1 MKKLMYSLLLC
12 ALLLTAALVPAMAEG
27 TDAVSSASVADF
39 YGATALT
46 GDELMDAINST
57 SGFYLVSTTNPDG
70 TPNSAYFIFAMRKNE
85 DKYYLQLGLADNQ
98 TKANLAANGVDLTY
112 AIEAPAGMG
121 MWLAVMDENGDLA
134 GSISRQPDSSR
145 LDALFQERGD
155 EIMQNC
161 DDVVLEIDMRASIA
175 DRVFELAEKHQR
187 DIYVIVGN
195 MGVILKRQ
203 ALLSR
208 ARLIVMNEIEAG
220 LLFGCTL
227 DPADPERVLEVTRI
241 EANKRDLKQIVVTL
255 GVHGSIYF
263 DSRNGDAG
271 FVPAE
276 PTRLVDSTGA
286 GDAFFS
292 GTVAARI
299 QGLPLSRA
307 AQLGAHLAALT
318 IRTEESTCPRIES
331 FLDESL

>member
-1 MKKLMYSLLLC
+1 MGRTAVIGVVFVDVKGFPHGKYIPTGRNIGDVRIVHGGVSRNVAQNLANVGNDVTFVTMFEPD
-12 ALLLTAALVPAMAEG
+12 ALG
-27 TDAVSSASVADF
+27 
-39 YGATALT
+39 
-46 GDELMDAINST
+46 
-57 SGFYLVSTTNPDG
+57 SGV
-70 TPNSAYFIFAMRKNE
+70 R
-85 DKYYLQLGLADNQ
+85 
-98 TKANLAANGVDLTY
+98 ANLAANGVDLTY

-121 MWLAVMDENGDLA
+121 MWLAVMNENGDLA

-175 DRVFELAEKHQR
+175 DRVFELAEKHRR

-227 DPADPERVLEVTRI
+227 DPADPERVLEVTRM
-241 EANKRDLKQIVVTL
+241 EAKKRDLKQIVVTL

-292 GTVAARI
+292 GTVDGLIHGMSLRDACAR
-299 QGLPLSRA
+299 
-307 AQLGAHLAALT
+307 GAHLASLT
-318 IRTEESTCPRIES
+318 IQTEENTCPRIHN
-331 FLDESL
+331 

>member
-1 MKKLMYSLLLC
+1 MGRTAVIGVVFVDVKGFPHGKYIPTGRNIGDVRIVHGGVSRNVAQNLANVGNDVTFVTLFEPD
-12 ALLLTAALVPAMAEG
+12 ALG
-27 TDAVSSASVADF
+27 
-39 YGATALT
+39 
-46 GDELMDAINST
+46 
-57 SGFYLVSTTNPDG
+57 SGV
-70 TPNSAYFIFAMRKNE
+70 R
-85 DKYYLQLGLADNQ
+85 
-98 TKANLAANGVDLTY
+98 ANLAANGVDLTY

-175 DRVFELAEKHQR
+175 DRVFELAEKHRR

-241 EANKRDLKQIVVTL
+241 EAKKRDLKQIVVTL

-292 GTVAARI
+292 GTVDGLIHGMNLRDACAR
-299 QGLPLSRA
+299 
-307 AQLGAHLAALT
+307 GAHLASLT
-318 IRTEESTCPRIES
+318 IQTEENTCPRIHN
-331 FLDESL
+331 

>member
-1 MKKLMYSLLLC
+1 MGRTAVIGVVFVDVKGFPHGKYISTGRNIGDVKIVHGGVSRNVAQNLANVGNDVTFVTLFEPD
-12 ALLLTAALVPAMAEG
+12 ALG
-27 TDAVSSASVADF
+27 
-39 YGATALT
+39 
-46 GDELMDAINST
+46 
-57 SGFYLVSTTNPDG
+57 SGV
-70 TPNSAYFIFAMRKNE
+70 R
-85 DKYYLQLGLADNQ
+85 
-98 TKANLAANGVDLTY
+98 ANLAANGVDLTY

-121 MWLAVMDENGDLA
+121 IWLAVMNENGDLA

-241 EANKRDLKQIVVTL
+241 EAKKRDLKQIVVTL

-292 GTVAARI
+292 GTVDGLIHGMNLRDACAR
-299 QGLPLSRA
+299 
-307 AQLGAHLAALT
+307 GAHLASLT
-318 IRTEESTCPRIES
+318 IQTEENTCPRIHN
-331 FLDESL
+331 

>member
-1 MKKLMYSLLLC
+1 MGRTAVIGVVFVDVKGFPHGKYIPTGRNIGDVKIVHGGVSRNVAQNLANVGNDVTFITMFEPD
-12 ALLLTAALVPAMAEG
+12 ALG
-27 TDAVSSASVADF
+27 
-39 YGATALT
+39 
-46 GDELMDAINST
+46 
-57 SGFYLVSTTNPDG
+57 SGV
-70 TPNSAYFIFAMRKNE
+70 R
-85 DKYYLQLGLADNQ
+85 
-98 TKANLAANGVDLTY
+98 ANLAANGVDLTY

-121 MWLAVMDENGDLA
+121 MWLAVMNENGDLA

-175 DRVFELAEKHQR
+175 DRVFELAEKHRR

-203 ALLSR
+203 TLLSR

-241 EANKRDLKQIVVTL
+241 EAKKRDLKQIVVTL

-292 GTVAARI
+292 GTVDGLIHGMNLRDACAR
-299 QGLPLSRA
+299 
-307 AQLGAHLAALT
+307 GAHLASLT
-318 IRTEESTCPRIES
+318 IQTEENTCPRIHN
-331 FLDESL
+331 

>member
-1 MKKLMYSLLLC
+1 MGRTAVIGVVFVDVKGFPHGKYIPTGRNIGDVRIVHGGVSRNVAQNLANVGNDVTFVTLFEPD
-12 ALLLTAALVPAMAEG
+12 ALG
-27 TDAVSSASVADF
+27 
-39 YGATALT
+39 
-46 GDELMDAINST
+46 
-57 SGFYLVSTTNPDG
+57 SGV
-70 TPNSAYFIFAMRKNE
+70 R
-85 DKYYLQLGLADNQ
+85 
-98 TKANLAANGVDLTY
+98 ANLAANGVDLTY

-175 DRVFELAEKHQR
+175 DRVFELAEKHRR

-241 EANKRDLKQIVVTL
+241 EAKKRDLKQIVVTL

-292 GTVAARI
+292 GTVDGLIHGMSLRDACAR
-299 QGLPLSRA
+299 
-307 AQLGAHLAALT
+307 GAHLASLT
-318 IRTEESTCPRIES
+318 IQTEENTCPRIHN
-331 FLDESL
+331 

>member
-1 MKKLMYSLLLC
+1 MGRTAVIGVVFVDVKGFPHGKYIPTGRNIGDVKIVHGGVSRNVAQNLANVGNDVTFITLFEPD
-12 ALLLTAALVPAMAEG
+12 ALG
-27 TDAVSSASVADF
+27 
-39 YGATALT
+39 
-46 GDELMDAINST
+46 
-57 SGFYLVSTTNPDG
+57 SGV
-70 TPNSAYFIFAMRKNE
+70 R
-85 DKYYLQLGLADNQ
+85 
-98 TKANLAANGVDLTY
+98 ANLAANGVDLTY

-175 DRVFELAEKHQR
+175 DRVFELAEKHRR

-220 LLFGCTL
+220 LLFGRTL

-241 EANKRDLKQIVVTL
+241 EAKKRDLKQIVVTL

-292 GTVAARI
+292 GTVDGLIHGMNLRDACAR
-299 QGLPLSRA
+299 
-307 AQLGAHLAALT
+307 GAHLASLT
-318 IRTEESTCPRIES
+318 IQTEENTCPRIHN
-331 FLDESL
+331 

>member
-1 MKKLMYSLLLC
+1 MGRTAVIGVVFVDVKGFPHGKYIPTGRNIGDVRIVHGGVSRNVAQNLANVGNDVTFITMFEPD
-12 ALLLTAALVPAMAEG
+12 ALG
-27 TDAVSSASVADF
+27 
-39 YGATALT
+39 
-46 GDELMDAINST
+46 
-57 SGFYLVSTTNPDG
+57 SGV
-70 TPNSAYFIFAMRKNE
+70 R
-85 DKYYLQLGLADNQ
+85 
-98 TKANLAANGVDLTY
+98 ANLAANGVDLTY

-121 MWLAVMDENGDLA
+121 IWLAVMNENGDLA

-175 DRVFELAEKHQR
+175 DRVFELAEKHRR

-292 GTVAARI
+292 GTVDGLIHGMNLRDACAR
-299 QGLPLSRA
+299 
-307 AQLGAHLAALT
+307 GAHLASLT
-318 IRTEESTCPRIES
+318 IQTEENTCPRIHN
-331 FLDESL
+331 

>member
-1 MKKLMYSLLLC
+1 MGRTAVIGVVFVDVKGFPHGKYIPTGRNIGDVKIVHGGVSRNVVQNLANVGNDVTFVTLFEPD
-12 ALLLTAALVPAMAEG
+12 ALG
-27 TDAVSSASVADF
+27 
-39 YGATALT
+39 
-46 GDELMDAINST
+46 
-57 SGFYLVSTTNPDG
+57 SGV
-70 TPNSAYFIFAMRKNE
+70 R
-85 DKYYLQLGLADNQ
+85 
-98 TKANLAANGVDLTY
+98 ANLAANGVDLTY

-292 GTVAARI
+292 GTVDGLIHGMNLRDACAR
-299 QGLPLSRA
+299 
-307 AQLGAHLAALT
+307 GAHLASLT
-318 IRTEESTCPRIES
+318 IQTEENTCPRIHN
-331 FLDESL
+331 

>member
-1 MKKLMYSLLLC
+1 MGRTAVIGVVFVDVKGFPHGKYIPTGRNIGDVKIVHGGVSRNVAQNLANVGNDVTFVTMFEPD
-12 ALLLTAALVPAMAEG
+12 ALG
-27 TDAVSSASVADF
+27 
-39 YGATALT
+39 
-46 GDELMDAINST
+46 
-57 SGFYLVSTTNPDG
+57 SGV
-70 TPNSAYFIFAMRKNE
+70 R
-85 DKYYLQLGLADNQ
+85 
-98 TKANLAANGVDLTY
+98 ANLAANGVDLTY

-121 MWLAVMDENGDLA
+121 MWLAVMNENGDLA

-145 LDALFQERGD
+145 LDALFQEHGD

-175 DRVFELAEKHQR
+175 DRVFELAEKHRR

-203 ALLSR
+203 TLLSR

-241 EANKRDLKQIVVTL
+241 EAKKRDLKQIVVTL

-292 GTVAARI
+292 GTVDGLIHGMNLRDACAR
-299 QGLPLSRA
+299 
-307 AQLGAHLAALT
+307 GAHLASLT
-318 IRTEESTCPRIES
+318 IQTEENTCPRIHN
-331 FLDESL
+331 

>member
-1 MKKLMYSLLLC
+1 MGRTAVIGVVFVDVKGFPHGKYIPTGRNIGDVKIVHGGVSRNVAQNLANVGNDVTFVTMFEPD
-12 ALLLTAALVPAMAEG
+12 ALG
-27 TDAVSSASVADF
+27 
-39 YGATALT
+39 
-46 GDELMDAINST
+46 
-57 SGFYLVSTTNPDG
+57 SGV
-70 TPNSAYFIFAMRKNE
+70 R
-85 DKYYLQLGLADNQ
+85 
-98 TKANLAANGVDLTY
+98 ANLAANGVDLTY

-175 DRVFELAEKHQR
+175 DRVFELAEKHRR

-203 ALLSR
+203 TLLSR

-241 EANKRDLKQIVVTL
+241 EAKKRDLKQIVVTL

-292 GTVAARI
+292 GTVDGLIHGMNLRDACAR
-299 QGLPLSRA
+299 
-307 AQLGAHLAALT
+307 GAHLASLT
-318 IRTEESTCPRIES
+318 IQTEENTCPRIHN
-331 FLDESL
+331 

>member
-1 MKKLMYSLLLC
+1 MGRTAVIGVVFVDVKGFPHGKYIPTGRNIGDVKIVHGGVSRNVAQNLANVGNDVTFITMFEPD
-12 ALLLTAALVPAMAEG
+12 ALG
-27 TDAVSSASVADF
+27 
-39 YGATALT
+39 
-46 GDELMDAINST
+46 
-57 SGFYLVSTTNPDG
+57 SGV
-70 TPNSAYFIFAMRKNE
+70 R
-85 DKYYLQLGLADNQ
+85 
-98 TKANLAANGVDLTY
+98 ANLAANGVDLTY

-292 GTVAARI
+292 GTVDGLIHGMNLRDACAR
-299 QGLPLSRA
+299 
-307 AQLGAHLAALT
+307 GAHLASLT
-318 IRTEESTCPRIES
+318 IQTEENTCPRIHN
-331 FLDESL
+331 

>member
-1 MKKLMYSLLLC
+1 MGRTAVIGVVFVDVKGFPHGKYIPTGRNIGDVKIVHGGVSRNVAQNLANVGNDVTFITLFEPD
-12 ALLLTAALVPAMAEG
+12 ALG
-27 TDAVSSASVADF
+27 
-39 YGATALT
+39 
-46 GDELMDAINST
+46 
-57 SGFYLVSTTNPDG
+57 SGV
-70 TPNSAYFIFAMRKNE
+70 R
-85 DKYYLQLGLADNQ
+85 
-98 TKANLAANGVDLTY
+98 ANLAANGVDLTY

-175 DRVFELAEKHQR
+175 DRVFELAEKHRR

-227 DPADPERVLEVTRI
+227 DPTDSERVLEVTRI
-241 EANKRDLKQIVVTL
+241 EAKKRDLKQIVVTL

-292 GTVAARI
+292 GTVDGLIHGMNLRDACAR
-299 QGLPLSRA
+299 
-307 AQLGAHLAALT
+307 GAHLASLT
-318 IRTEESTCPRIES
+318 IQTEENTCPRIHN
-331 FLDESL
+331 

>member
-1 MKKLMYSLLLC
+1 MGRTAVIGVVFVDVKGFPHGKYIPTGRNIGDVKIVHGGVSRNVAQNLANVGNDVTFVTMFEPD
-12 ALLLTAALVPAMAEG
+12 ALG
-27 TDAVSSASVADF
+27 
-39 YGATALT
+39 
-46 GDELMDAINST
+46 
-57 SGFYLVSTTNPDG
+57 SGV
-70 TPNSAYFIFAMRKNE
+70 R
-85 DKYYLQLGLADNQ
+85 
-98 TKANLAANGVDLTY
+98 ANLAANGVDLTY

-121 MWLAVMDENGDLA
+121 IWLAVMNENGDLA

-145 LDALFQERGD
+145 LDALFQEHGD

-175 DRVFELAEKHQR
+175 DRVFELAEKHRR

-203 ALLSR
+203 TLLSR

-241 EANKRDLKQIVVTL
+241 EAKKRDLKQIVVTL

-292 GTVAARI
+292 GTVDGLIHGMNLRDACAR
-299 QGLPLSRA
+299 
-307 AQLGAHLAALT
+307 GAHLASLT
-318 IRTEESTCPRIES
+318 IQTEENTCPRIHN
-331 FLDESL
+331 

>member
-1 MKKLMYSLLLC
+1 MGRTAVIGVVFVDVKGFPHGKYIPTGRNIGDVKIVHGGVSRNVAQNLANVGNDVTFITMFEPD
-12 ALLLTAALVPAMAEG
+12 ALG
-27 TDAVSSASVADF
+27 
-39 YGATALT
+39 
-46 GDELMDAINST
+46 
-57 SGFYLVSTTNPDG
+57 SGV
-70 TPNSAYFIFAMRKNE
+70 R
-85 DKYYLQLGLADNQ
+85 
-98 TKANLAANGVDLTY
+98 ANLAANGVDLTY

-145 LDALFQERGD
+145 LDALFWERGD

-175 DRVFELAEKHQR
+175 DRVFELAEKHRR

-203 ALLSR
+203 NLLSR
-208 ARLIVMNEIEAG
+208 ARLLVMNEIEAG

-227 DPADPERVLEVTRI
+227 DPADPDRVLEVTRM
-241 EANKRDLKQIVVTL
+241 EAKKRDLKQIVVTL
-255 GVHGSIYF
+255 GVHGSIYC
-263 DSRNGDAG
+263 DSQNGDAG

-292 GTVAARI
+292 GTVDGLIHGMSLRDACAR
-299 QGLPLSRA
+299 
-307 AQLGAHLAALT
+307 GAHLASLT
-318 IRTEESTCPRIES
+318 IQTEENTCPRIHN
-331 FLDESL
+331 

>member
-1 MKKLMYSLLLC
+1 MGRTAVIGVVFVDVKGFPHGKYIPTGRNIGDVRIVHGGVSRNVAQNLANVGNDVTFITMFEPD
-12 ALLLTAALVPAMAEG
+12 ALG
-27 TDAVSSASVADF
+27 
-39 YGATALT
+39 
-46 GDELMDAINST
+46 
-57 SGFYLVSTTNPDG
+57 SGV
-70 TPNSAYFIFAMRKNE
+70 R
-85 DKYYLQLGLADNQ
+85 
-98 TKANLAANGVDLTY
+98 ANLAANGVDLTY

-175 DRVFELAEKHQR
+175 DRVFELAEKHRR

-208 ARLIVMNEIEAG
+208 VRLIVMNEIEAG

-241 EANKRDLKQIVVTL
+241 EAKRRDLKQIVVTL

-292 GTVAARI
+292 GTVDGLIHGMNLRDACAR
-299 QGLPLSRA
+299 
-307 AQLGAHLAALT
+307 GAHLASLT
-318 IRTEESTCPRIES
+318 IQTEENTCPRIHN
-331 FLDESL
+331 

>member
-1 MKKLMYSLLLC
+1 MGRTAVIGVVFVDVKGFPHGKYIPTGRNIGDVKIVHGGVSRNVAQNLANVGNDVTFVTMFEPD
-12 ALLLTAALVPAMAEG
+12 ALG
-27 TDAVSSASVADF
+27 
-39 YGATALT
+39 
-46 GDELMDAINST
+46 
-57 SGFYLVSTTNPDG
+57 SGV
-70 TPNSAYFIFAMRKNE
+70 R
-85 DKYYLQLGLADNQ
+85 
-98 TKANLAANGVDLTY
+98 ANLAANGVDLTY

-121 MWLAVMDENGDLA
+121 IWLAVMNENGDLA

-175 DRVFELAEKHQR
+175 DRVFELAEKHRR

-203 ALLSR
+203 TLLSR

-241 EANKRDLKQIVVTL
+241 EAKKRDLKQIVVTL

-292 GTVAARI
+292 GTVDGLIHGMSLRDACAR
-299 QGLPLSRA
+299 
-307 AQLGAHLAALT
+307 GAHLASLT
-318 IRTEESTCPRIES
+318 IQTEENTCPRIHN
-331 FLDESL
+331 

>member
-1 MKKLMYSLLLC
+1 MGRTAVIGVVFVDVKGFPHGKYIPTGRNIGDVRIVHGGVSRNVAQNLANVGNDVTFVTMFEPD
-12 ALLLTAALVPAMAEG
+12 ALG
-27 TDAVSSASVADF
+27 
-39 YGATALT
+39 
-46 GDELMDAINST
+46 
-57 SGFYLVSTTNPDG
+57 SGV
-70 TPNSAYFIFAMRKNE
+70 R
-85 DKYYLQLGLADNQ
+85 
-98 TKANLAANGVDLTY
+98 ANLAANGVDLTY

-121 MWLAVMDENGDLA
+121 IWLAVMNENGDLA

-175 DRVFELAEKHQR
+175 DRVFELAEKHRR

-227 DPADPERVLEVTRI
+227 DPADPERVLEVTRM
-241 EANKRDLKQIVVTL
+241 EAKKRDLKQIVVTL

-292 GTVAARI
+292 GTVDGLIHGMSLRDACAR
-299 QGLPLSRA
+299 
-307 AQLGAHLAALT
+307 GAHLASLT
-318 IRTEESTCPRIES
+318 IQTEENTCPRIHN
-331 FLDESL
+331 

>member
-1 MKKLMYSLLLC
+1 MGRTAVIGVVFVDVKGFPHGKYIPTGRNIGDVKIVHGGVSRNVVQNLANVGNDVTFVTLFEPD
-12 ALLLTAALVPAMAEG
+12 ALG
-27 TDAVSSASVADF
+27 
-39 YGATALT
+39 
-46 GDELMDAINST
+46 
-57 SGFYLVSTTNPDG
+57 SGV
-70 TPNSAYFIFAMRKNE
+70 R
-85 DKYYLQLGLADNQ
+85 
-98 TKANLAANGVDLTY
+98 ANLAANGVDLTY

-241 EANKRDLKQIVVTL
+241 EAKKRDLKQIVVTL

-292 GTVAARI
+292 GTVDGLIHGMNLRDACAR
-299 QGLPLSRA
+299 
-307 AQLGAHLAALT
+307 GAHLASLT
-318 IRTEESTCPRIES
+318 IQTEENTCPRIHN
-331 FLDESL
+331 

>member
-1 MKKLMYSLLLC
+1 MGRTAVIGVVFVDVKGFPHGKYIPTGRNIGDVKIVHGGVSRNVAQNLANVGNDVTFITMFEPD
-12 ALLLTAALVPAMAEG
+12 ALG
-27 TDAVSSASVADF
+27 
-39 YGATALT
+39 
-46 GDELMDAINST
+46 
-57 SGFYLVSTTNPDG
+57 SGV
-70 TPNSAYFIFAMRKNE
+70 R
-85 DKYYLQLGLADNQ
+85 
-98 TKANLAANGVDLTY
+98 ANLAANGVDLTY

-175 DRVFELAEKHQR
+175 DRVFELAEKHRR

-241 EANKRDLKQIVVTL
+241 EAKKRDLKQIVVTL

-292 GTVAARI
+292 GTVDGLIHGMNLRDACAR
-299 QGLPLSRA
+299 
-307 AQLGAHLAALT
+307 GAHLASLT
-318 IRTEESTCPRIES
+318 IQTEENTCPRIHN
-331 FLDESL
+331 

>member
-1 MKKLMYSLLLC
+1 MGRTAVIGVVFVDVKGFPHGKYIPTGRNIGDVRIVHGGVSRNVAQNLANVGNDVTFVTMFEPD
-12 ALLLTAALVPAMAEG
+12 ALG
-27 TDAVSSASVADF
+27 
-39 YGATALT
+39 
-46 GDELMDAINST
+46 
-57 SGFYLVSTTNPDG
+57 SGV
-70 TPNSAYFIFAMRKNE
+70 R
-85 DKYYLQLGLADNQ
+85 
-98 TKANLAANGVDLTY
+98 ANLAANGVDLTY

-121 MWLAVMDENGDLA
+121 IWLAVMNENGDLA

-175 DRVFELAEKHQR
+175 DRVFELAEKHRR

-292 GTVAARI
+292 GTVDGLIHGMNLRDACAR
-299 QGLPLSRA
+299 
-307 AQLGAHLAALT
+307 GAHLASLT
-318 IRTEESTCPRIES
+318 IQTEENTCPRIHN
-331 FLDESL
+331 

>member
-1 MKKLMYSLLLC
+1 MGRTAVIGVVFVDVKGFPHGKYIPTGRNIGDVKIVHGGVSRNVAQNLANVGNDVTFITMFEPD
-12 ALLLTAALVPAMAEG
+12 ALG
-27 TDAVSSASVADF
+27 
-39 YGATALT
+39 
-46 GDELMDAINST
+46 
-57 SGFYLVSTTNPDG
+57 SGV
-70 TPNSAYFIFAMRKNE
+70 R
-85 DKYYLQLGLADNQ
+85 
-98 TKANLAANGVDLTY
+98 ANLAANGVDLTY

-241 EANKRDLKQIVVTL
+241 EAKKRDLKQIVVTL

-292 GTVAARI
+292 GTVDGLIHGMNLRDACAR
-299 QGLPLSRA
+299 
-307 AQLGAHLAALT
+307 GAHLASLT
-318 IRTEESTCPRIES
+318 IQTEENTCPRIHN
-331 FLDESL
+331 

>member
-1 MKKLMYSLLLC
+1 MGRTAVIGVVFVDVKGFPHGKYIPTGRNIGDVKIVHGGVSRNVAQNLANVGNDVTFITMFEPD
-12 ALLLTAALVPAMAEG
+12 ALG
-27 TDAVSSASVADF
+27 
-39 YGATALT
+39 
-46 GDELMDAINST
+46 
-57 SGFYLVSTTNPDG
+57 SGV
-70 TPNSAYFIFAMRKNE
+70 R
-85 DKYYLQLGLADNQ
+85 
-98 TKANLAANGVDLTY
+98 ANLAANGVDLTY

-175 DRVFELAEKHQR
+175 DRVFELAEKHRR

-263 DSRNGDAG
+263 DSRNSDAG

-292 GTVAARI
+292 GTVDGLIHGMNLRDACAR
-299 QGLPLSRA
+299 
-307 AQLGAHLAALT
+307 GAHLASLT
-318 IRTEESTCPRIES
+318 IQTEENTCPRIHN
-331 FLDESL
+331 

>member
-1 MKKLMYSLLLC
+1 MGRTAVIGVVFVDVKGFPHGKYIPTGRNIGDVKIVHGGVSRNVAQNLANVGNDVTFVTLFEPD
-12 ALLLTAALVPAMAEG
+12 ALG
-27 TDAVSSASVADF
+27 
-39 YGATALT
+39 
-46 GDELMDAINST
+46 
-57 SGFYLVSTTNPDG
+57 SGV
-70 TPNSAYFIFAMRKNE
+70 R
-85 DKYYLQLGLADNQ
+85 
-98 TKANLAANGVDLTY
+98 ANLAANGVDLTY

-175 DRVFELAEKHQR
+175 DRVFELAEKHRR

-292 GTVAARI
+292 GTVDGLIHGMNLRDACAR
-299 QGLPLSRA
+299 
-307 AQLGAHLAALT
+307 GAHLASLT
-318 IRTEESTCPRIES
+318 IQTEENTCPRIHN
-331 FLDESL
+331 

>member
-1 MKKLMYSLLLC
+1 MGRTAVIGVVFVDVKGFPHGKYIPTGRNIGDVKIVHGGVSRNVAQNLANVGNDVTFVTMFEPD
-12 ALLLTAALVPAMAEG
+12 ALG
-27 TDAVSSASVADF
+27 
-39 YGATALT
+39 
-46 GDELMDAINST
+46 
-57 SGFYLVSTTNPDG
+57 SGV
-70 TPNSAYFIFAMRKNE
+70 R
-85 DKYYLQLGLADNQ
+85 
-98 TKANLAANGVDLTY
+98 ANLAANGVDLTY

-121 MWLAVMDENGDLA
+121 MWLAVMNENGDLA

-175 DRVFELAEKHQR
+175 DRVFELAEKHRR

-203 ALLSR
+203 TLLSR

-241 EANKRDLKQIVVTL
+241 EAKKRDLKQIVVTL

-292 GTVAARI
+292 GTVDGLIHGMNLRDACAR
-299 QGLPLSRA
+299 
-307 AQLGAHLAALT
+307 GAHLASLT
-318 IRTEESTCPRIES
+318 IQTEENTCPRIHN
-331 FLDESL
+331 

>member
-1 MKKLMYSLLLC
+1 MGRTAVIGVVFVDVKGFPHGKYIPTGRNIGDVKIVHGGVSRNVAQNLANVGNDVTFITMFEPD
-12 ALLLTAALVPAMAEG
+12 ALG
-27 TDAVSSASVADF
+27 
-39 YGATALT
+39 
-46 GDELMDAINST
+46 
-57 SGFYLVSTTNPDG
+57 SGV
-70 TPNSAYFIFAMRKNE
+70 R
-85 DKYYLQLGLADNQ
+85 
-98 TKANLAANGVDLTY
+98 ANLAANGVDLTY

-175 DRVFELAEKHQR
+175 DRVFELAKKHRR

-292 GTVAARI
+292 GTVDGLIHGMNLRDACAR
-299 QGLPLSRA
+299 
-307 AQLGAHLAALT
+307 GAHLASLT
-318 IRTEESTCPRIES
+318 IQTEENTCPRIHN
-331 FLDESL
+331 

>member
-1 MKKLMYSLLLC
+1 MGRTAVIGVVFVDVKGFPHGKYIPTGRNIGDVKIVHGGVSRNVAQNLANVGNDVTFITMFEPD
-12 ALLLTAALVPAMAEG
+12 ALG
-27 TDAVSSASVADF
+27 
-39 YGATALT
+39 
-46 GDELMDAINST
+46 
-57 SGFYLVSTTNPDG
+57 SGV
-70 TPNSAYFIFAMRKNE
+70 R
-85 DKYYLQLGLADNQ
+85 
-98 TKANLAANGVDLTY
+98 ANLAANGVDLTY

-175 DRVFELAEKHQR
+175 DRVFELAEKHRR

-292 GTVAARI
+292 GTVDGLIHGMNLRDACAR
-299 QGLPLSRA
+299 
-307 AQLGAHLAALT
+307 GAHLASLT
-318 IRTEESTCPRIES
+318 IQTEENTCPRIHN
-331 FLDESL
+331 

>member
-1 MKKLMYSLLLC
+1 MGRTAVIGVVFVDVKGFPHGKYIPTGRNIGDVKIVHGGVSRNVAQNLANVGNDVTFITMFEPD
-12 ALLLTAALVPAMAEG
+12 ALG
-27 TDAVSSASVADF
+27 
-39 YGATALT
+39 
-46 GDELMDAINST
+46 
-57 SGFYLVSTTNPDG
+57 SGV
-70 TPNSAYFIFAMRKNE
+70 R
-85 DKYYLQLGLADNQ
+85 
-98 TKANLAANGVDLTY
+98 ANLAANGVDLTY

-175 DRVFELAEKHQR
+175 DRVFELAEKHRR

-203 ALLSR
+203 NLLSR

-241 EANKRDLKQIVVTL
+241 EAKKRDLKQIVVTMRAL
-255 GVHGSIYF
+255 CR
-263 DSRNGDAG
+263 RNRRILWIPQARATHS
-271 FVPAE
+271 FPA
-276 PTRLVDSTGA
+276 RWMD
-286 GDAFFS
+286 
-292 GTVAARI
+292 
-299 QGLPLSRA
+299 
-307 AQLGAHLAALT
+307 
-318 IRTEESTCPRIES
+318 
-331 FLDESL
+331 

>member
-1 MKKLMYSLLLC
+1 MGRTAVIGVVFVDVKGFPHGKYIPTGRNIGDVRIVHGGVSRNVAQNLANVGNDVTFVTMFEPD
-12 ALLLTAALVPAMAEG
+12 ALG
-27 TDAVSSASVADF
+27 
-39 YGATALT
+39 
-46 GDELMDAINST
+46 
-57 SGFYLVSTTNPDG
+57 SGV
-70 TPNSAYFIFAMRKNE
+70 R
-85 DKYYLQLGLADNQ
+85 
-98 TKANLAANGVDLTY
+98 ANLAANGVDLTY

-121 MWLAVMDENGDLA
+121 IWLAVMNENGDLA

-175 DRVFELAEKHQR
+175 DRVFELAEKHRR

-208 ARLIVMNEIEAG
+208 VRLIVMNEIEAG

-241 EANKRDLKQIVVTL
+241 EAKRRDLKQIVVTL

-292 GTVAARI
+292 GTVDGLIHGMNLSDACAR
-299 QGLPLSRA
+299 
-307 AQLGAHLAALT
+307 GAHLASLT
-318 IRTEESTCPRIES
+318 IQTEENTCPRIHN
-331 FLDESL
+331 

>member
-1 MKKLMYSLLLC
+1 MGRTAVIGVVFVDVKGFPHGKYIPNGRNIGDVKIVHGGVSRNVAQNLANVGNDVTFVTMFEPD
-12 ALLLTAALVPAMAEG
+12 ALG
-27 TDAVSSASVADF
+27 
-39 YGATALT
+39 
-46 GDELMDAINST
+46 
-57 SGFYLVSTTNPDG
+57 SGV
-70 TPNSAYFIFAMRKNE
+70 R
-85 DKYYLQLGLADNQ
+85 
-98 TKANLAANGVDLTY
+98 ANLAANGVDLTY

-175 DRVFELAEKHQR
+175 DRVFELAEKHRR

-203 ALLSR
+203 TLLSR

-241 EANKRDLKQIVVTL
+241 EAKKRDLKQIVVTL

-292 GTVAARI
+292 GTVDGLIHGMSLRDACAR
-299 QGLPLSRA
+299 
-307 AQLGAHLAALT
+307 GAHLASLT
-318 IRTEESTCPRIES
+318 IQTEENTCPRIHN
-331 FLDESL
+331 

>member
-1 MKKLMYSLLLC
+1 MGRTAVIGVVFVDVKGFPHGKYIPTGRNIGDVKIVHGGVSRNVAQNLANVGNDVTFITLFEPD
-12 ALLLTAALVPAMAEG
+12 ALG
-27 TDAVSSASVADF
+27 
-39 YGATALT
+39 
-46 GDELMDAINST
+46 
-57 SGFYLVSTTNPDG
+57 SGV
-70 TPNSAYFIFAMRKNE
+70 R
-85 DKYYLQLGLADNQ
+85 
-98 TKANLAANGVDLTY
+98 ANLAANGVDLTY

-175 DRVFELAEKHQR
+175 DRVFELAEKHRR

-203 ALLSR
+203 TLLSR

-227 DPADPERVLEVTRI
+227 DPADPERVLEVTRM
-241 EANKRDLKQIVVTL
+241 EAKKRDLKQIVVTL

-292 GTVAARI
+292 GTVDGLIHGMNLRDACAR
-299 QGLPLSRA
+299 
-307 AQLGAHLAALT
+307 GAHLASLT
-318 IRTEESTCPRIES
+318 IQTEENTCPRIHN
-331 FLDESL
+331 

>member
-1 MKKLMYSLLLC
+1 MGRTAVIGVVFVDVKGFPHGKYIPTGRNIGDVRIVHGGVSRNVAQNLANVGNDVTFITMFEPD
-12 ALLLTAALVPAMAEG
+12 ALG
-27 TDAVSSASVADF
+27 
-39 YGATALT
+39 
-46 GDELMDAINST
+46 
-57 SGFYLVSTTNPDG
+57 SGV
-70 TPNSAYFIFAMRKNE
+70 R
-85 DKYYLQLGLADNQ
+85 
-98 TKANLAANGVDLTY
+98 ANLAANGVDLTY

-121 MWLAVMDENGDLA
+121 IWLAVMNENGDLA

-175 DRVFELAEKHQR
+175 DRVFELAEKHRR

-208 ARLIVMNEIEAG
+208 VRLIVMNEIEAG

-241 EANKRDLKQIVVTL
+241 EAKKRDLKQIVVTL

-292 GTVAARI
+292 GTVDGLIHGMNLRDACAR
-299 QGLPLSRA
+299 
-307 AQLGAHLAALT
+307 GARLASLT
-318 IRTEESTCPRIES
+318 IQTEENTCPRIHN
-331 FLDESL
+331 

>member
-1 MKKLMYSLLLC
+1 MGRTAVIGVVFVDVKGFPHGKYIPTGRNIGDVKIVHGGVSRNVAQNLANVGNDVTFVTMFEPD
-12 ALLLTAALVPAMAEG
+12 ALG
-27 TDAVSSASVADF
+27 
-39 YGATALT
+39 
-46 GDELMDAINST
+46 
-57 SGFYLVSTTNPDG
+57 SGV
-70 TPNSAYFIFAMRKNE
+70 R
-85 DKYYLQLGLADNQ
+85 
-98 TKANLAANGVDLTY
+98 ANLAANGVDLTY

-121 MWLAVMDENGDLA
+121 MWLAVMNENGDLA

-145 LDALFQERGD
+145 LDALFQEHGD

-175 DRVFELAEKHQR
+175 DRVFELAEKHRR

-208 ARLIVMNEIEAG
+208 VRLIVMNEIEAG

-241 EANKRDLKQIVVTL
+241 EAKKRDLKQIVVTL

-292 GTVAARI
+292 GTVDGLIHGMNLRDACAR
-299 QGLPLSRA
+299 
-307 AQLGAHLAALT
+307 GAHLASLT
-318 IRTEESTCPRIES
+318 IQTEENTCPRIHN
-331 FLDESL
+331 

>member
-1 MKKLMYSLLLC
+1 MGRTAVIGVVFVDVKGFPHGKYIPTGRNIGDVKIVHGGVSRNVAQNLANVGNDVTFITMFEPD
-12 ALLLTAALVPAMAEG
+12 ALG
-27 TDAVSSASVADF
+27 
-39 YGATALT
+39 
-46 GDELMDAINST
+46 
-57 SGFYLVSTTNPDG
+57 SGV
-70 TPNSAYFIFAMRKNE
+70 R
-85 DKYYLQLGLADNQ
+85 
-98 TKANLAANGVDLTY
+98 ANLAANGVDLTY

-155 EIMQNC
+155 GIMQNC

-241 EANKRDLKQIVVTL
+241 EAKKRDLKQIVVTL

-292 GTVAARI
+292 GTVDGLIHGMNLRDACAR
-299 QGLPLSRA
+299 
-307 AQLGAHLAALT
+307 GAHLASLT
-318 IRTEESTCPRIES
+318 IQTEENTCPRIHN
-331 FLDESL
+331 

>member
-1 MKKLMYSLLLC
+1 MGRTAVIGVVFVDVKGFPHGKYISTGRNIGDVKIVHGGVSRNVAQNLANVGNDVTFITLFEPD
-12 ALLLTAALVPAMAEG
+12 ALG
-27 TDAVSSASVADF
+27 
-39 YGATALT
+39 
-46 GDELMDAINST
+46 
-57 SGFYLVSTTNPDG
+57 SGV
-70 TPNSAYFIFAMRKNE
+70 R
-85 DKYYLQLGLADNQ
+85 
-98 TKANLAANGVDLTY
+98 ANLAANGVDLTY

-175 DRVFELAEKHQR
+175 DRVFELAGKHRR

-241 EANKRDLKQIVVTL
+241 EAKKRDLKQIVVTL

-292 GTVAARI
+292 GTVDGLIHGMNLRDACAR
-299 QGLPLSRA
+299 
-307 AQLGAHLAALT
+307 GAHLASLT
-318 IRTEESTCPRIES
+318 IQTEENTCPRIHN
-331 FLDESL
+331 

>member
-1 MKKLMYSLLLC
+1 MGRTAVIGVVFVDVKGFPHGKYIPTGRNIGDVKIVHGGVSRNVAQNLANVGNDVTFITLFEPD
-12 ALLLTAALVPAMAEG
+12 ALG
-27 TDAVSSASVADF
+27 
-39 YGATALT
+39 
-46 GDELMDAINST
+46 
-57 SGFYLVSTTNPDG
+57 SGV
-70 TPNSAYFIFAMRKNE
+70 R
-85 DKYYLQLGLADNQ
+85 
-98 TKANLAANGVDLTY
+98 ANLAANGVDLTY

-175 DRVFELAEKHQR
+175 DRVFEIAEKHRR

-241 EANKRDLKQIVVTL
+241 EAKKRDLKQIVVTL

-292 GTVAARI
+292 GTVDGLIHGMNLRDACAR
-299 QGLPLSRA
+299 
-307 AQLGAHLAALT
+307 GAHLASLT
-318 IRTEESTCPRIES
+318 IQTEENTCPRIHN
-331 FLDESL
+331 